1 MASSESPAAS
11 VSRAETIRRALRVN
25 ISAAE
30 HEEVLAALDS
40 LLAEREQ
47 FRTAAEGLLDVCQRS
62 RSGDP
67 SLDPRLREEGAER
80 CRSLTTRLP
89 PL

>member
-1 MASSESPAAS
+1 MSNAAPI
-11 VSRAETIRRALRVN
+11 SRAETIRRALRVN

-47 FRTAAEGLLDVCQRS
+47 FRAAAEGLLDVCQRS

-67 SLDPRLREEGAER
+67 SLDPEEWFAISDYAR
-80 CRSLTTRLP
+80 VVLADAK
-89 PL
+89 